1 VEKKIFERQVAE
13 NEGADS
19 YCKKLVWCRK
29 ELELR

>member
-1 VEKKIFERQVAE
+1 VEKIIFEYQVAK

-19 YCKKLVWCRK
+19 YCKKLVRSRK